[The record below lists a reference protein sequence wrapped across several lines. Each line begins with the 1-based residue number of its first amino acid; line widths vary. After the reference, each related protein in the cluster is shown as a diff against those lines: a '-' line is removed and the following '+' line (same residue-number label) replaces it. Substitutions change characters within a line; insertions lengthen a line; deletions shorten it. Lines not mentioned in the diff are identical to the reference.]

1 MIVITL
7 RCRNLHE
14 FEGWF
19 ASSEAYADQRA
30 RGLVSCPTCG
40 DGEIMRLPA
49 AAYIG
54 TGGAAAPDGGRDGG
68 EAPAPAVAV
77 AAQVGEAIAALRRIV
92 ARTENV
98 GTRFPEEARKIHYGD
113 APKRDIRGKA
123 TREEARELEEEGI
136 DVLPLPL
143 VPDDETH

>member
-1 MIVITL
+1 MIVINL
-7 RCRNLHE
+7 RCRNLHD

-19 ASSEAYADQRA
+19 ASSEAFSDQQA
-30 RGLVSCPTCG
+30 RGLVSCPSCG
-40 DGEIMRLPA
+40 DAQITRLPA

-54 TGGAAAPDGGRDGG
+54 TGTAAPEGKREVDSAAA
-68 EAPAPAVAV
+68 AV
-77 AAQVGEAIAALRRIV
+77 AAQVGEAIDTLRKIV

-98 GTRFPEEARKIHYGD
+98 GSRFPEEARKIHYGE

-123 TREEARELEEEGI
+123 SREEAQELEEEGI
-136 DVLPLPL
+136 DVFPLPL